1 MYEDDTTVR
10 DLKNELLSESN
21 SEIQRK
27 QINFE
32 VGNVHSGI
40 KDERVTEK
48 EEEGNLQLKDDGVES
63 ILKKQW
69 RR

>member
-1 MYEDDTTVR
+1 MYEDDTTVGE
-10 DLKNELLSESN
+10 LKNELLSESY
-21 SEIQRK
+21 SEVQRK

-48 EEEGNLQLKDDGVES
+48 EEEGNQ
-63 ILKKQW
+63 
-69 RR
+69 